1 MESTTSAGWVAHIER
16 AGRWCLRHWLL
27 CVNTL
32 ALIYAGLPW
41 LSPLATCAGH
51 PLIGAIIF
59 RIYTPLCHQKP
70 ERSFFVCGHQ
80 VAFCHRC
87 ASLYGGVAALGLL
100 FGLLRRHVPPAPLWL
115 GGALLLPI
123 VLDGG
128 SHLIADVLGGGLR
141 PGGDAIGTL
150 NFWLRM
156 LTGALAA
163 LGLAI
168 TVFPRVERDLAGDL
182 AAAPARAMAGE
193 ALGVC
198 GCLCARWRWLR
209 WPRAALRRRHLRRR
223 PRPPACRH
231 MWR

>member
-1 MESTTSAGWVAHIER
+1 MSQARGGPGCYNLAMESTTSAGALARVEA
-16 AGRWCLRHWLL
+16 AGRWFLRHWLL

-41 LSPLATCAGH
+41 LSPLARCAGH

-87 ASLYGGVAALGLL
+87 VSLYGGVAALGLL
-100 FGLLRRHVPPAPLWL
+100 FGLVRRFVPPAPLWL

-123 VLDGG
+123 ILDGG
-128 SHLIADVLGGGLR
+128 THFAADIVGAWLR

-156 LTGALAA
+156 VTGGLAA
-163 LGLAI
+163 LALAI
-168 TVFPRVERDLAGDL
+168 TVFPRVERDLGRSAG
-182 AAAPARAMAGE
+182 APGRAVAGE
-193 ALGVC
+193 V
-198 GCLCARWRWLR
+198 
-209 WPRAALRRRHLRRR
+209 
-223 PRPPACRH
+223 
-231 MWR
+231 